1 MVQKDIE
8 RIFIFTNRASILTA
22 SVGENKMY
30 WEETTL
36 ADMPWRVTPL
46 TESSA
51 TSASL
56 LNKPRNKV
64 IKIVQLGP
72 ETVS

>member
-1 MVQKDIE
+1 MVEKHIE
-8 RIFIFTNRASILTA
+8 RIFIFTNRASILTV
-22 SVGENKMY
+22 SIVENKMY
-30 WEETTL
+30 WEEKIL
-36 ADMPWRVTPL
+36 ADKPWRVTLL

-56 LNKPRNKV
+56 LNKSRNKA